1 MWLLCLLWHKT
12 FEGDSIMKTIAA
24 SILVLLSAVYAGAQQ
39 ETGSLI
45 EKRVPLTEAAVAF
58 DASGAP
64 ALEATLRTTA
74 LNGAPDAPVTNVRLI
89 VRNRS
94 TIAYAFVSGS
104 VAFYD
109 SAGVRCGEGVFK
121 ADALATD
128 ESFETDTPGLRI
140 RCEAVSWRVVA
151 THLLPRMAPNQ
162 PITVVARTPSNL
174 VISIDGEEH
183 PIQLDKPMVLTLGE
197 KRRTIVVRSAP

>member
-1 MWLLCLLWHKT
+1 
-12 FEGDSIMKTIAA
+12 MKTIAA
-24 SILVLLSAVYAGAQQ
+24 SILVLVSVLYTSAQ
-39 ETGSLI
+39 EVTSDLI
-45 EKRVPLTEAAVAF
+45 EKRVPLTEAVVAF
-58 DASGAP
+58 DAAAKP

-74 LNGAPDAPVTNVRLI
+74 LNGAPDAPVTNVRMI

-94 TIAYAFVSGS
+94 TLPYAFVSGS
-104 VAFYD
+104 VTFYD

-121 ADALATD
+121 ADVLAAD
-128 ESFETDTPGLRI
+128 ESFETDMPGLRI
-140 RCEAVSWRVVA
+140 RCQAVSWRMVA

-162 PITVVARTPSNL
+162 PITVLTRAPANL

-183 PIQLDKPMVLTLGE
+183 PIQLDKPMTVTLGE